1 MKEPYVEEL
10 LKDDKIDMIALSTAK
25 FRHPFRH
32 WLRVKYLILK
42 DKTEEIIWKLVNVIR
57 QTL

>member
-1 MKEPYVEEL
+1 MKEPHVEEL

-42 DKTEEIIWKLVNVIR
+42 DKTEEMIWKLVNAMR
-57 QTL
+57 